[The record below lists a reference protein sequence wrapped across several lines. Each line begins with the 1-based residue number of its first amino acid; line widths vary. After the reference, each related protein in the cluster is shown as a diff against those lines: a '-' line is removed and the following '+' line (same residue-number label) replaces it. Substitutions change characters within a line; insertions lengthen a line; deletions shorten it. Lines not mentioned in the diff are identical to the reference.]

1 MRLPK
6 RNKIDK
12 NKNLELKMKTY
23 KQDKFKPK
31 GFWYS
36 CYNSWYNWL
45 RGEMPEWLFKYIHKI
60 NIKRN
65 IITNIQNKD
74 KDKLLVINNIKD
86 FDILIEE
93 YGFICKTMSKQ
104 YKTMSK
110 QYKKAYRKK
119 KYYCN
124 WIDWRKVSK
133 DYGGIE
139 ICPLLKDGR
148 VYLWYSIW
156 DVGSGCIWN
165 IEKIIKDT
173 ELIYEKK
180 NNKYIKI

>member
-12 NKNLELKMKTY
+12 TKNLKLKIKSY
-23 KQDKFKPK
+23 KQNTFKPT

-36 CYNSWYNWL
+36 CYSSWYDWVKK
-45 RGEMPEWLFKYIHKI
+45 EMPEWLFKYIHKI
-60 NIKRN
+60 NIKTN

-93 YGFICKTMSKQ
+93 YGFIEKTISNEYEKYYKQ
-104 YKTMSK
+104 I
-110 QYKKAYRKK
+110 YKKE
-119 KYYCN
+119 KYYCT

-180 NNKYIKI
+180 NNKYVKI